1 MTKIP
6 NPNRAGRAA
15 IDQRQVSRR
24 DAMRGAAAGAAL
36 IAAPFLVRNAFASSG
51 ELNLLI
57 WADEWPMPVLQDFTA
72 RTGIKVN
79 TIPVAHN
86 DEQVA
91 RLQVDAAAGDVPPID
106 LCQPSGDRALLFQA
120 QDVLQ
125 PFDTAR
131 LPVDAILPAA
141 LAAST
146 EFWTWNGGLHH
157 LPHVWGAEA
166 MAWRA
171 DKWQRDYAKLSY
183 GDLWSDA
190 LRGRILVR
198 PQSVLLGI
206 GLWLD
211 RNGSFPS
218 NRMRDAFGDETSM
231 KQIWTEVT
239 RFAVDHK
246 SWIRQFWGNAAEVK
260 AGFTQGDCWV
270 GQTWDGPALT
280 LQKAGQPIV
289 FMAPQEGAIAW
300 FDGLSLSKSARNV
313 EQAYALLDY
322 LYAPAVGAEIADGSG
337 YNTAVKGADAHL
349 PDTTQKAFREAYPG
363 DALANLWWRPPEPA
377 WYTALRNEF
386 VAKFNAT

>member
-1 MTKIP
+1 MTKQP
-6 NPNRAGRAA
+6 NPNRAVAA
-15 IDQRQVSRR
+15 RPAHDRRQVSRR
-24 DAMRGAAAGAAL
+24 DALRGAVAGATL
-36 IAAPFLVRNAFASSG
+36 IAAPFLVKNAFASSG

-57 WADEWPMPVLQDFTA
+57 WADEWPMPVLQDFSA

-79 TIPVAHN
+79 AIPVAHN

-91 RLQVDAAAGDVPPID
+91 RLQAGDLPSID

-131 LPVDAILPAA
+131 VPVDAILPAA

-146 EFWTWNGGLHH
+146 AFWTWNGGLHH

-171 DKWQRDYAKLSY
+171 DKWQRDYAELSY

-198 PQSVLLGI
+198 PQSMLLGI

-218 NRMRDAFGDETSM
+218 NRMRDAFIDETSM

-239 RFAVDHK
+239 RFAIDHK
-246 SWIRQFWGNAAEVK
+246 PWIRQLWGNAAEVK
-260 AGFTQGDCWV
+260 AGFIQGDCWV

-280 LQKAGQPIV
+280 LQKSGQPIV

-300 FDGLSLSKSARNV
+300 FDGLSLAKSARNV
-313 EQAYALLDY
+313 DQAYALLEY

-337 YNTAVKGADAHL
+337 YNTAVKGAEAHL
-349 PDTTQKAFREAYPG
+349 PDTTQKAFHEAYPG
-363 DALANLWWRPPEPA
+363 NALENLWWRPPEPG
-377 WYTALRNEF
+377 WYTALRTDF
-386 VAKFNAT
+386 VAKFNAA